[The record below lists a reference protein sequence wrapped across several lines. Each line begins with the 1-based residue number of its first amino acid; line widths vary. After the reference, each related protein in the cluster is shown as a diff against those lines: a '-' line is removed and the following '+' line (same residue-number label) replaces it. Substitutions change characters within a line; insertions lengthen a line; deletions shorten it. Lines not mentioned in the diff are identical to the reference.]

1 MRKNVNDWERILSVA
16 AGAGL
21 VAFALAQPRRRA
33 GLALAGAG
41 LVGRGLGGR
50 CPVNAA
56 IGRTRRR
63 DDTRRALGGPRGI
76 HLNGRVVIR
85 RPAEQLFAFWRNL
98 SNLPRFMPH
107 LKRIDVTDDTHS
119 RWVVRGPAGTS
130 VAWDAEIINA
140 EYPQL
145 IGWRSLA
152 GADVA
157 SAGSVSFHQISPAE
171 TEVDVKMQYDPPA
184 GKAGAAFAW
193 LAGQAPSSML
203 QRDLG
208 RLKVLIENNPSL
220 A

>member
-1 MRKNVNDWERILSVA
+1 MRKNVNDWERVVSIA

-21 VAFALAQPRRRA
+21 IAAALHQPRHRP
-33 GLALAGAG
+33 GLAITGAG
-41 LVGRGLGGR
+41 LVSRGLAGR
-50 CPVNAA
+50 CPVNSTL
-56 IGRTRRR
+56 GRRRRR
-63 DDTRRALGGPRGI
+63 DDTRQALGGSRGI

-98 SNLPRFMPH
+98 HNLPRFMPH

-119 RWVVRGPAGTS
+119 HWVVRGPAGTS
-130 VAWDAEIINA
+130 AEWDAEIIHA

-157 SAGSVSFHQISPAE
+157 SAGSVSFHQISPVE

-193 LAGQAPSSML
+193 LAGNSPAAML
-203 QRDLG
+203 QRDLA
-208 RLKVLIENNPSL
+208 RLKELIENNPL
-220 A
+220 IA